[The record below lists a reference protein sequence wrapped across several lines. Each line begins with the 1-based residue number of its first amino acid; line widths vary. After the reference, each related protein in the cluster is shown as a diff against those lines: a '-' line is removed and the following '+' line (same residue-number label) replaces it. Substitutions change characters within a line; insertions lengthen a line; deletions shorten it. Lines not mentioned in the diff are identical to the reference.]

1 MTLYIHLRDQFDED
15 VEEIRHRFIPAD
27 RIEIDDDG
35 NILYLGF
42 SNVSDPATASL
53 QWQRIDRSGNKHDG
67 YKFLYPVTDPNM
79 KRTLEEYDY
88 ISIRDRLME
97 GYRVGLQ
104 FIPMELV

>member
-1 MTLYIHLRDQFDED
+1 MTLYIHLRDQFDDD

-27 RIEIDDDG
+27 SIEIDE
-35 NILYLGF
+35 LGSVLF
-42 SNVSDPATASL
+42 LDS
-53 QWQRIDRSGNKHDG
+53 QGEWQRIDRSGNKHDG